1 VGGALQGK
9 NDGYCYN
16 NANKGPTSRCYAYA
30 NGGKYKSIPDSYLPL
45 ALKMIKLFRERDK
58 KDPVSSPENP

>member
-16 NANKGPTSRCYAYA
+16 NINKGLTSYYYTYVNNNKC
-30 NGGKYKSIPDSYLPL
+30 KSILNGYFPL

-58 KDPVSSPENP
+58 KDLISSLKNP